1 MTGTGKI
8 AVALLAL
15 VTATGC
21 AKKDME
27 NVSSGMLMGAGLGM
41 IAGGIAGSYF
51 GGGLANKIF
60 IASGVVTGGVI
71 GAAVG
76 RRLEGSD
83 RALHERTAGQA
94 LATAGDGQTVTWTNP
109 DTGSQGMVRPT
120 RSYTAADG
128 KPCRE
133 YRASVAR
140 SQDVFSGAGLAC
152 QQADGRWQVLAD
164 EMG

>member
-1 MTGTGKI
+1 MTGKI

-15 VTATGC
+15 TTATGC
-21 AKKDME
+21 ANKNME

-41 IAGGIAGSYF
+41 VAGGFAGSYF
-51 GGGLANKIF
+51 GGGLANKMF
-60 IASGVVTGGVI
+60 IASGVVTGGVV
-71 GAAVG
+71 GAAIG
-76 RRLEGSD
+76 RKLEASD
-83 RALHERTAGQA
+83 RALHDRTAGQA
-94 LATAGDGQTVTWTNP
+94 LAAAGDGETVTWSNP
-109 DTGSQGMVRPT
+109 ETGSQGMVRPT

-140 SQDVFSGAGLAC
+140 AQDVFSGAGLGC
-152 QQADGRWQVLAD
+152 QQADGRWQVIAD

>member
-8 AVALLAL
+8 AAALLAL
-15 VTATGC
+15 TTATGC
-21 AKKDME
+21 ANKNME

-41 IAGGIAGSYF
+41 VAGGIAGSYF
-51 GGGLANKIF
+51 GGGIANKMF
-60 IASGVVTGGVI
+60 IASGVMAGGVV

-76 RRLEGSD
+76 RKLEGSD
-83 RALHERTAGQA
+83 RALHDRTAGKA
-94 LATAGDGQTVTWTNP
+94 LAAAGDGETVTWTNP
-109 DTGSQGMVRPT
+109 ETGSQGMVRPT

-140 SQDVFSGAGLAC
+140 AQDVFSGAGLAC